1 MNVVDPGEPAH
12 HRLANVGVEVDRID
26 DVDVRETCRDFA
38 QGLADP
44 LEAFAEAL
52 PPMTG
57 DQYQAPLAEIERK
70 RTCDLRTQAVVG
82 PEPVHY
88 LKQRVN
94 YRVSGD
100 YYSVGGD
107 ALEVKIPSGDVGGR
121 EIEFGER
128 AGKLAVRLLGPRR
141 IEVGCAAP
149 PRRGR
154 RGSDDNRPRA

>member
-57 DQYQAPLAEIERK
+57 DQYKAPLAEIERN
-70 RTCDLRTQAVVG
+70 RTCDLRPPAVAG
-82 PEPVHY
+82 PQPVQS
-88 LKQRVN
+88 LKPPVN
-94 YRVSGD
+94 TRDSGD
-100 YYSVGGD
+100 YYFYGG
-107 ALEVKIPSGDVGGR
+107 A
-121 EIEFGER
+121 
-128 AGKLAVRLLGPRR
+128 
-141 IEVGCAAP
+141 
-149 PRRGR
+149 
-154 RGSDDNRPRA
+154 

>member
-57 DQYQAPLAEIERK
+57 DHYQAPLAENERK
-70 RTCDLRTQAVVG
+70 RTCDIRTQAVG
-82 PEPVHY
+82 GHE
-88 LKQRVN
+88 L
-94 YRVSGD
+94 D
-100 YYSVGGD
+100 TYS
-107 ALEVKIPSGDVGGR
+107 KPHHGR
-121 EIEFGER
+121 MSR
-128 AGKLAVRLLGPRR
+128 LARMCKYV
-141 IEVGCAAP
+141 
-149 PRRGR
+149 
-154 RGSDDNRPRA
+154 